1 MAQGDLT
8 GAREAY
14 EKYLAISVEL
24 AEDRSNAQAQRD
36 LASAYGN
43 MSWLELLDRR
53 PREAVSAALKG
64 LEADPTQVWIKANLA
79 HGYLLDD
86 QVEKATAIY
95 VENKD
100 VILEGTRTFA
110 DVVRDDF
117 KLLREKGITHPDMDR
132 IEQLLR

>member
-1 MAQGDLT
+1 
-8 GAREAY
+8 
-14 EKYLAISVEL
+14 
-24 AEDRSNAQAQRD
+24 
-36 LASAYGN
+36 

-64 LEADPTQVWIKANLA
+64 LEADPTLVSIEVNLA

-110 DVVRDDF
+110 DAVRDDF